1 MPSCAD
7 LAKDIAALRAELSSV
22 KEGMNNA
29 LYESTKTQNESPTKQ
44 KKSLKDENEL
54 LSKRLSALEQYSRLN
69 NVEIKGVP
77 ATQGENCLAVV
88 QAIGDRIGCPIAESD
103 IDAVHRVPAK
113 KDTNISAHFCS
124 RVKRSE
130 FAAKARKARLT
141 TSAIGFAQSSNKP
154 IFINDHLTPDN
165 KRLFVRALELKRGK
179 GCKYLWTDNCGI
191 KARKSDSS
199 RVYRITGVMD
209 LAIIQ

>member
-22 KEGMNNA
+22 KEAMSMINV
-29 LYESTKTQNESPTKQ
+29 LYESMKTQNESLTKEN
-44 KKSLKDENEL
+44 KSLKDENEL
-54 LSKRLSALEQYSRLN
+54 LPKRLSALEQYSRLN

-88 QAIGDRIGCPIAESD
+88 QAIRDRIGCPIVESD

-113 KDTNISAHFCS
+113 KDTNT
-124 RVKRSE
+124 R
-130 FAAKARKARLT
+130 T

-165 KRLFVRALELKRGK
+165 KRLFAQALELKRGK
-179 GCKYLWTDNCGI
+179 DWKYLWTDNCVI
-191 KARKSDSS
+191 KGKKSDSS

>member
-1 MPSCAD
+1 M
-7 LAKDIAALRAELSSV
+7 
-22 KEGMNNA
+22 GMIIA
-29 LYESTKTQNESPTKQ
+29 LYESMKAQNESLTKEN
-44 KKSLKDENEL
+44 KSLKDGNEL

-69 NVEIKGVP
+69 NLEIKGVP

-88 QAIGDRIGCPIAESD
+88 HAIGDRIGCPIVESD
-103 IDAVHRVPAK
+103 IDAVHRVHAK
-113 KDTNISAHFCS
+113 KDTNIIARFGS

-130 FAAKARKARLT
+130 FAAKAGKARLT

-165 KRLFVRALELKRGK
+165 KRLFAQALEIKRGK
-179 GCKYLWTDNCGI
+179 GWKYLWTDNCVI

-209 LAIIQ
+209 LVIIQ